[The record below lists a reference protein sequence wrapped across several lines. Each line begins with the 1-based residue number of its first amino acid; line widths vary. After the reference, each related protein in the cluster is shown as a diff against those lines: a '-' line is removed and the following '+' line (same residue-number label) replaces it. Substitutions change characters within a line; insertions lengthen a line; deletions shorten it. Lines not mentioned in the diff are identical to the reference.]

1 LKTNFL
7 NQKFCWHYFKNR
19 NNLVPQEI
27 VSFSLGWPLA
37 CKSGRTGL
45 SEFVCSGQWRG
56 ALQNGKWHICVARI
70 LWRCG
75 AASSNHASPWQP
87 SAVAVAATGLPR
99 ECELADGSRPQT
111 GALLGL
117 ANPRG
122 SRKNVSYFIDRWLRR
137 KINSAG
143 AGCSFVFVYFG
154 VRHKGWVGSS
164 NLIALYQNF
173 TIRCMA
179 SELFWA
185 H

>member
-87 SAVAVAATGLPR
+87 SAVAVTATGLPR

-122 SRKNVSYFIDRWLRR
+122 SRKNVSDFIDRWLRR

-143 AGCSFVFVYFG
+143 AALLSLSILVFG
-154 VRHKGWVGSS
+154 TKGG
-164 NLIALYQNF
+164 
-173 TIRCMA
+173 
-179 SELFWA
+179 WA
-185 H
+185 APTSLPFIKISRFAAW